1 MIYLASRP
9 GRMALNQ
16 EIAERLDL
24 PGSALAK
31 ILMSLANARLIESF
45 RGRLGGFCL
54 RPEGLGTT
62 LMDIL
67 RLTEGPRFAQ
77 RCLLGLEEF
86 YGEAQCPLRLRWSN
100 ISGDF
105 VELLEQ
111 TTLAQLARAMT
122 RGEAGADGPRI

>member
-31 ILMSLANARLIESF
+31 ILMNLANARLIESF

-54 RPEGLGTT
+54 RPEGLNTT

-77 RCLLGLEEF
+77 RCLLGLEKF
-86 YGEAQCPLRLRWSN
+86 YGEAQCPLRLRWSS
-100 ISGDF
+100 ISEDF

-111 TTLAQLARAMT
+111 TTLAQLAHAVKP
-122 RGEAGADGPRI
+122 EDAGAGVLWV

>member
-1 MIYLASRP
+1 MIYLAGKP
-9 GRMALNQ
+9 GCMALNQ
-16 EIAERLDL
+16 EIAQRLDL

-54 RPEGLGTT
+54 RPEGLNTT

-67 RLTEGPRFAQ
+67 LLTEGPRFGQ

-86 YGEAQCPLRLRWSN
+86 YGDAHCPLQLRWSN
-100 ISGDF
+100 IGRDF
-105 VELLEQ
+105 MELLEQ
-111 TTLAQLARAMT
+111 TTLAQLART
-122 RGEAGADGPRI
+122 VEFEGPGGG

>member
-1 MIYLASRP
+1 
-9 GRMALNQ
+9 MALNQ
-16 EIAERLDL
+16 EIAQRLEL

-54 RPEGLGTT
+54 RPEGLNTT

-67 RLTEGPRFAQ
+67 LLTEGPMFAR
-77 RCLLGLEEF
+77 RCLLGLEQF
-86 YGEAQCPLRLRWSN
+86 YGEAQCPLRLRWSL
-100 ISGDF
+100 ISKDL

-111 TTLAQLARAMT
+111 TTLAQLARTMKF
-122 RGEAGADGPRI
+122 EALGNF